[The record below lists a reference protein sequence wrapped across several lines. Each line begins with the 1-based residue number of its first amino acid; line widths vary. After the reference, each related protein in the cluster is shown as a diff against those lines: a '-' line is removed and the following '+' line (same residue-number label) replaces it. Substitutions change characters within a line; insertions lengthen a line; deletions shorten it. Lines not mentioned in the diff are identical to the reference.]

1 MLDLYRAAYHGLDFG
16 SVKAFLL
23 FRFFGIVLACGPN
36 PLESLTP
43 TQFDQSRD
51 RTNVEYLRERSYS
64 SRSRQCVPD
73 SQKLAPMFSNMTHRL
88 LLAMLTITWIAV
100 SVGMTINKEKT
111 DPRDDQVEVKLDPN
125 QILGVESCEKC
136 HAAEI
141 SVWKQ
146 TPHHDTFA
154 TLHRKPEAQQI
165 AQKLGIESFKE
176 NSACMKCHY
185 TVKQHATGPEA
196 VSGVSC
202 ESCHGAAQ
210 GWVSVHNDYGGSG
223 ATKDAES
230 AEHRIERLRA
240 SINGGMRN
248 PVNIYMVA
256 QSCYRCHTVPDERLV
271 NVGGHKEGSMD
282 FEMVSWSQG
291 MVRHNFLR
299 SDGKT
304 NESSSPERL
313 RQLFMAG
320 MIADLEFSLRATAA
334 ATEKATFGIN
344 SAQRAARAA
353 KRLQAAQG
361 KLNQPLLDEIQAVFS
376 SVKLRLNNSAELI
389 EAADKISGLGV
400 RFAATVKGEDLSA
413 MDSFIPPAER
423 WKNAK

>member
-1 MLDLYRAAYHGLDFG
+1 MFANTTHKIALAAF
-16 SVKAFLL
+16 
-23 FRFFGIVLACGPN
+23 
-36 PLESLTP
+36 SL
-43 TQFDQSRD
+43 
-51 RTNVEYLRERSYS
+51 VW
-64 SRSRQCVPD
+64 
-73 SQKLAPMFSNMTHRL
+73 
-88 LLAMLTITWIAV
+88 ITV
-100 SVGMTINKEKT
+100 SVGMSINNEKA
-111 DPRDDQVEVKLDPN
+111 DPRDSQLEVHLDPH
-125 QILGVESCEKC
+125 QVLGVESCEKC

-146 TPHHDTFA
+146 TPHHETFA

-165 AQKLGIESFKE
+165 AQKMGIESFKE
-176 NSACMKCHY
+176 DSACMKCHY
-185 TVKQHATGPEA
+185 TVQKHGASLEA
-196 VSGVSC
+196 IAGVSC

-210 GWVSVHNDYGGSG
+210 GWVAVHNDYGGTG
-223 ATKDAES
+223 VTKDAES

-248 PVNIYMVA
+248 PVNVYMVA

-271 NVGGHKEGSMD
+271 NIGGHKEGSMD

-299 SDGKT
+299 SNGQT
-304 NESSSPERL
+304 NETSSPERL

-344 SAQRAARAA
+344 SAQRASRAA

-361 KLNQPLLDEIQAVFS
+361 KLNQPILEEIQTVFS
-376 SVKLRLNNSAELI
+376 SVKLRLNNGAELT
-389 EAADKISGLGV
+389 EAADKIAALGV
-400 RFAATVKGEDLSA
+400 RFAASVKGEDLAA
-413 MDSFIPPAER
+413 MDAFIPPADR
-423 WKNAK
+423 WKNTK